1 MPELP
6 EVQTVINGLKT
17 EVVGKKIRKIVEHRE
32 DTVQLHHKESMEDY
46 GKIKSIDRRGK
57 YIIVNTTSCKLLIHL
72 RMTGKLLLTKNLQKT
87 TPHNR
92 AEIIFDDKKLIFDDI
107 RTFGSICIFDK
118 KQETGKIESLGLE
131 PFSKEFNIKNLKS
144 VFARRSAPIKNALLN
159 QKIIAGLGNIYA
171 CEALYKANISP
182 LTPANSL
189 TKAQLEKLTPAIK
202 EVLET
207 AIAHG
212 GTTISDYRN
221 SSDKKGNF
229 QKMLSV
235 YKKEQCPKGHE
246 VKKLKQ
252 AGRSTYYCPV
262 CQK

>member
-6 EVQTVINGLKT
+6 EVQTVINGLKI

-107 RTFGSICIFDK
+107 RTFGSICIFNK

-131 PFSKEFNIKNLKS
+131 PFSKEFN
-144 VFARRSAPIKNALLN
+144 
-159 QKIIAGLGNIYA
+159 
-171 CEALYKANISP
+171 
-182 LTPANSL
+182 
-189 TKAQLEKLTPAIK
+189 
-202 EVLET
+202 
-207 AIAHG
+207 
-212 GTTISDYRN
+212 
-221 SSDKKGNF
+221 
-229 QKMLSV
+229 
-235 YKKEQCPKGHE
+235 
-246 VKKLKQ
+246 
-252 AGRSTYYCPV
+252 
-262 CQK
+262 